1 MNINTTARHRDIDP
15 EVRIHAQQRLERLAH
30 FVKHPDDLMEAHVV
44 FDCEK
49 YRHSA
54 EVTLKIRRIGEVFSR
69 EEADDPRAAIDLAAE
84 RLEHQILKAKDRLIH
99 RQQEGGIRALNGERN
114 GANETSAADDADE
127 LESEE

>member
-1 MNINTTARHRDIDP
+1 
-15 EVRIHAQQRLERLAH
+15 
-30 FVKHPDDLMEAHVV
+30 
-44 FDCEK
+44 
-49 YRHSA
+49 
-54 EVTLKIRRIGEVFSR
+54 VFSR